1 MSIWAP
7 ILGSIAAGLLGGGGA
22 SGKQQQ
28 TTSIPPWLEDAIRAN
43 MAQAQ
48 QVGQLGYVPYY
59 GPDVAAMTPM
69 QTAAGSG
76 IGSAAA
82 AFGMPGGDMTGMQ
95 GMPQP
100 QTFAG
105 GMRGYSSGPM
115 FNQSL
120 NQLRQQRPG
129 QYGGIMGMFMNP
141 RTGQMPKAR
150 GK

>member
-1 MSIWAP
+1 MSIWMP
-7 ILGSIAAGLLGGGGA
+7 LLGSALAGLLGGGGA

-28 TTSIPPWLEDAIRAN
+28 TSSVPPWMEVALRAN
-43 MAQAQ
+43 LAQAQ
-48 QVGQLGYVPYY
+48 RVGQLGYMPYY

-69 QTAAGSG
+69 QTAAGTG

-82 AFGMPGGDMTGMQ
+82 AFGMPGGGMTGMQ

-115 FNQSL
+115 YDQA
-120 NQLRQQRPG
+120 LRQFQQQRPG
-129 QYGGIMGMFMNP
+129 QYGGIMSMFVNP
-141 RTGQMPKAR
+141 KTGQMPKAR